1 MLTCEGSCS
10 NSLIRRPPWL
20 HACSVK
26 NKQTNTNLLMLSSCN
41 QVTNS
46 SGILSKLPTQ
56 RIWILE
62 MKWSWIWVYLITKE
76 WISGKH
82 YLFIGTQIGQTSLQ
96 HHPLF
101 IKMSYEH
108 CLSRKLINEINLK
121 LFQCWSVYNR
131 KYHIKTTTRPYRCNA
146 HGSYKWIIMNEKCG
160 RLDSNEFQLK
170 WRFGI
175 HGNRKNQ
182 IRFVATS

>member
-1 MLTCEGSCS
+1 MWRFFL
-10 NSLIRRPPWL
+10 NSMGIKIQCYPR
-20 HACSVK
+20 SM
-26 NKQTNTNLLMLSSCN
+26 NFFTITSLLLLSSCN

-46 SGILSKLPTQ
+46 SGTLSKLPMQ

-62 MKWSWIWVYLITKE
+62 MKWSWIWAYLITKE

-108 CLSRKLINEINLK
+108 CLFRKLINEINLK
-121 LFQCWSVYNR
+121 LIHRWSETVSNR
-131 KYHIKTTTRPYRCNA
+131 KYHIKTMQDRIVAIVYQW
-146 HGSYKWIIMNEKCG
+146 YYIINKNSAWGKILQWREKLLNICHKK
-160 RLDSNEFQLK
+160 QL
-170 WRFGI
+170 
-175 HGNRKNQ
+175 
-182 IRFVATS
+182 VAFDN